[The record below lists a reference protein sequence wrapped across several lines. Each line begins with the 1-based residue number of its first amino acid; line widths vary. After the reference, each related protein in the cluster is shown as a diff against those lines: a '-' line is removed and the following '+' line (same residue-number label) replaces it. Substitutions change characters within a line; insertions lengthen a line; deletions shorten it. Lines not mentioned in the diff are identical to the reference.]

1 MPNAVK
7 LSPTLRKDIESYNS
21 IFKLLEETIR
31 TKEILSSWKFS
42 SKMSNIASTYLENF
56 INLPIVK
63 KIITIENNHI
73 RLLTTKELEERL
85 LNSFTEEEKEFYIL
99 VLREIRIYDI
109 IKNEYGGLI
118 LDTEIDQFSE
128 RIRGI

>member
-1 MPNAVK
+1 
-7 LSPTLRKDIESYNS
+7 
-21 IFKLLEETIR
+21 
-31 TKEILSSWKFS
+31 
-42 SKMSNIASTYLENF
+42 MSNIASTYLENF

-118 LDTEIDQFSE
+118 LDTEIDQFRE